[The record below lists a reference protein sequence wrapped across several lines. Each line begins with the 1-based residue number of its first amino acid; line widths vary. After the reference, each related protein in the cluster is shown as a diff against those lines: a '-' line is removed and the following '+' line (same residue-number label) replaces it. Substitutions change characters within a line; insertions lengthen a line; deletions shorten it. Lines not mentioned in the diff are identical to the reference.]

1 MGGTVSM
8 IFMGWNKYLI
18 VSKTFKQEKH
28 FRDIKREILFIF
40 TLVSQSNFFWDNSFS
55 QFSERGIIFEG
66 FFKFLNNFQIFKCFF
81 LKVNSN

>member
-1 MGGTVSM
+1 M

-18 VSKTFKQEKH
+18 VSKTFKQEKY

-66 FFKFLNNFQIFKCFF
+66 FLNFWIIFKFLNAFF
-81 LKVNSN
+81 SKLTLTRPKW